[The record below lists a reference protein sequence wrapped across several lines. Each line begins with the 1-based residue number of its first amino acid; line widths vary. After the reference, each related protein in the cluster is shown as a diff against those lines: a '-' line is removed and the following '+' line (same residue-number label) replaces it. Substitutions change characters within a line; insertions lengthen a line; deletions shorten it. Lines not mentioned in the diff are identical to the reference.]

1 MQDKRSQAHPMEPA
15 LKRALSHPKRLAIF
29 EYLTQKGTAI
39 EEAEL
44 VEALDLSVSVTR
56 YHLTVLCDAD
66 SIVKVEDGERG
77 SAGRSFIA
85 AASAGL

>member
-1 MQDKRSQAHPMEPA
+1 MKSPP
-15 LKRALSHPKRLAIF
+15 KRALSHPKRLAIF

-44 VEALDLSVSVTR
+44 VEALDLAVPVAR

-66 SIVKVEDGERG
+66 LIVQIEDDGQ
-77 SAGRSFIA
+77 GRADSFIA
-85 AASAGL
+85 ADAAG

>member
-1 MQDKRSQAHPMEPA
+1 MEPT

-44 VEALDLSVSVTR
+44 VEALDLALPVTR

-66 SIVKVEDGERG
+66 LIVKVEDGEQGRTEA
-77 SAGRSFIA
+77 SFVVADTAG
-85 AASAGL
+85 